1 MIVAAAQNG
10 VIGINNKL
18 PWDLPNDLKYFRAVT
33 LGKPIVMGRK
43 TWESIGRPLP
53 GRTNIVVT
61 RDSGYQ
67 AQGAKVVGSIEEALE
82 FAEAQAL
89 IDGVEELMLIG
100 GAQLYKEAES
110 RADRIYL
117 TEILADVHGDAYFQL
132 SDPAEWRKTV
142 ADQFEPEGD
151 NPYGYQFVVLDRI

>member
-10 VIGINNKL
+10 VIGRNNKL

-33 LGKPIVMGRK
+33 MGKPIVMGRK

-61 RDSGYQ
+61 RDANYV
-67 AQGAKVVGSIEEALE
+67 AEGAKVVASIESALD
-82 FAEAQAL
+82 FAEAQAM
-89 IDGVEELMLIG
+89 IDGVDELMLIG

-132 SDPAEWRKTV
+132 TCESEWRRTV
-142 ADQFEPEGD
+142 ADEFEPSGE
-151 NPYGYQFVVLDRI
+151 NPYGYRFVVLDRV